1 MESGCVKVGTGIGKI
16 IGYNKSALF
25 PILVLGAFL
34 VYFFSVSDFSE
45 ENYHAVHGFFVGCV
59 GLTLLVM
66 GYFRILSSVMMASV
80 IYTGYLVINS
90 LRYTYG
96 EDYIFRPGIIYG
108 VRCCFP
114 IFCWHIF
121 FFTKDSL
128 INIGVGFIFFCLLRQ
143 R

>member
-1 MESGCVKVGTGIGKI
+1 MLKLELELEKI

-34 VYFFSVSDFSE
+34 VYFFSISDFSE

-96 EDYIFRPGIIYG
+96 EDYIFSAGYNI
-108 VRCCFP
+108 
-114 IFCWHIF
+114 WL
-121 FFTKDSL
+121 SL
-128 INIGVGFIFFCLLRQ
+128 IHISEPTR
-143 R
+143 RS

>member
-1 MESGCVKVGTGIGKI
+1 MLKLELELEKI

-59 GLTLLVM
+59 GLTLLMM

-80 IYTGYLVINS
+80 IYTGI
-90 LRYTYG
+90 
-96 EDYIFRPGIIYG
+96 YIRRGLY
-108 VRCCFP
+108 
-114 IFCWHIF
+114 F
-121 FFTKDSL
+121 F
-128 INIGVGFIFFCLLRQ
+128 GRV
-143 R
+143 

>member
-1 MESGCVKVGTGIGKI
+1 MLKLELELEKI

-66 GYFRILSSVMMASV
+66 GYIRKMNGCTLAFLS
-80 IYTGYLVINS
+80 L
-90 LRYTYG
+90 
-96 EDYIFRPGIIYG
+96 
-108 VRCCFP
+108 
-114 IFCWHIF
+114 
-121 FFTKDSL
+121 L
-128 INIGVGFIFFCLLRQ
+128 ISESAFLTQLFGQ
-143 R
+143 